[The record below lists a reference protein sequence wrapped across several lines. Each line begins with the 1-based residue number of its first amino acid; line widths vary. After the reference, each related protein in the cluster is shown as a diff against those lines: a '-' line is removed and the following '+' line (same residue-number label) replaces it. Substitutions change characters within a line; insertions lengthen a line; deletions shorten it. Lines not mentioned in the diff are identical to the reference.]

1 MNARMGVSSRWG
13 GFQIFKQ
20 ELGYGFRNEQAWTV
34 SDAGGRS
41 WPKMVR
47 AATAFLFAHD
57 LFGKPL
63 HTFPDHA
70 PTHKKTPLRITKRRL
85 L

>member
-1 MNARMGVSSRWG
+1 MD
-13 GFQIFKQ
+13 
-20 ELGYGFRNEQAWTV
+20 RN
-34 SDAGGRS
+34 DAGGRS